1 MKKHISL
8 SIVIALTV
16 LILSACSTSR
26 PTQTA
31 STAASTPAQLIAEGR
46 LLPTRSLDESFSV
59 PGEVG
64 QVLVKDG
71 DSVKAGQVLVTLSN
85 SASAQLALAQAQQ
98 EALAAQQNLD
108 TISNSKLSSGSAA
121 LALAQAQTAYNNA
134 LGYYQDRSNT
144 QGSAN
149 LITVTSS
156 KLLIL
161 DNKIGDLEKNYNN
174 MAELSNSD
182 VKKAQVL
189 QDLSQARIDRVNLKK
204 LLDYYQANPNSLDVQ
219 TLKAKLDLATANL
232 LDAKRVWDRMQ
243 NGVDPNE
250 LATAQA
256 RVKTANAAVASAQAA
271 LDALQLSAG
280 MAGTVVDTAVIPGQ
294 QVSVGQTLL
303 SVADYSNWVI
313 ETDNLTEAEVVNVV
327 EGQKVNVV
335 LDALPDVT
343 LPGIVTHINNR
354 YAEVR
359 GDITYT
365 VTITLE
371 KTDPRMRWGMTAAVT
386 FAQ

>member
-16 LILSACSTSR
+16 LILSACSTS

-108 TISNSKLSSGSAA
+108 TISNSKLASGSAA

>member
-303 SVADYSNWVI
+303 SVADYSNWLV

>member
-16 LILSACSTSR
+16 LILSACSTS

>member
-1 MKKHISL
+1 
-8 SIVIALTV
+8 
-16 LILSACSTSR
+16 
-26 PTQTA
+26 
-31 STAASTPAQLIAEGR
+31 
-46 LLPTRSLDESFSV
+46 
-59 PGEVG
+59 
-64 QVLVKDG
+64 
-71 DSVKAGQVLVTLSN
+71 
-85 SASAQLALAQAQQ
+85 
-98 EALAAQQNLD
+98 
-108 TISNSKLSSGSAA
+108 
-121 LALAQAQTAYNNA
+121 
-134 LGYYQDRSNT
+134 
-144 QGSAN
+144 
-149 LITVTSS
+149 VTSS

-303 SVADYSNWVI
+303 SVADYSNWLV